1 MRFETMW
8 RKTHPENQGGFLTIL
23 HWEDFVNI
31 LFNKIIKSR
40 GFQRFFYHFIRLY
53 SWTFRFSVE
62 NEEEWMTHLKKGGR
76 VLLCTWHQQFFSA
89 IRYFRNYK
97 AYNPALMISQSMDG
111 DIIAGIAKRSGWFPV
126 RGSSSKAGKES
137 LKEMILRLKMTGLAG
152 HIMDGP
158 KGPIGRVKAGAV
170 QLALSAEA
178 VIVPFYIKADR
189 AWFFKSWDRF
199 FIPKPFAQVRLT
211 YGQMIHIFKPESEND
226 FEAQRKQIED
236 TMADRLVFP
245 KLSPLIS

>member
-1 MRFETMW
+1 VVFS
-8 RKTHPENQGGFLTIL
+8 TIL
-23 HWEDFVNI
+23 RLEDFMNI
-31 LFNKIIKSR
+31 LLNKIIKS
-40 GFQRFFYHFIRLY
+40 GWFQRFFYHFIRLY

-62 NEEEWMTHLKKGGR
+62 NEEEWMTHLKQGGR
-76 VLLCTWHQQFFSA
+76 VMLCTWHQQFFSA

-137 LKEMILRLKMTGLAG
+137 LMEMIVRLKLTGLAG

-158 KGPIGRVKAGAV
+158 RGPMGKVKAGAIRIA
-170 QLALSAEA
+170 QEAEA
-178 VIVPFYIKADR
+178 VIVPFYINTNR

-199 FIPKPFAQVRLT
+199 FIPKPFARVKLT
-211 YGQMIHIFKPESEND
+211 YGPMIHLTQSDSESD
-226 FEAQRKQIED
+226 FESQRQKIED
-236 TMADRLVFP
+236 IMAAGLVWM
-245 KLSPLIS
+245 SGRPLACDLGGQ